1 MPTNTLILASIKA
14 TGSTFPPSGGRG
26 GRGRGKDEGGDEGE
40 GLGEGICLLGVVVL
54 LLWFPGEVEAD
65 MVSYPV
71 HERDK

>member
-26 GRGRGKDEGGDEGE
+26 GRGRGKDDGGDEGE
-40 GLGEGICLLGVVVL
+40 GLGEGVCLLGVTVL

>member
-14 TGSTFPPSGGRG
+14 TGSTFPPRGGRG